1 MAKIIRA
8 ICTTASADDK
18 MGRVRLKSEG
28 VWGQETEPVMSLNG
42 CALNKGDVVF
52 VSVEDGCYNPLILGK
67 ADRNDIVLNLLVER
81 INSLEDKTNEV
92 LKQQNEILNQL
103 KTNMGLVAVT
113 PEGAYV
119 WGGASPTAF
128 GAMTPVN
135 AIPTKTTLKDIQD
148 NYK

>member
-18 MGRVRLKSEG
+18 MGRVRLKSDG
-28 VWGQETEPVMSLNG
+28 VWNQETEPVMSLNG

-52 VSVEDGCYNPLILGK
+52 VSVEDGFYNPLVLGK
-67 ADRNDIVLNLLVER
+67 ADRNDIVLNLLVDR
-81 INSLEDKTNEV
+81 INGLEDKVNEA
-92 LKQQNEILNQL
+92 LKQQNDILNQL
-103 KTNMGLVAVT
+103 KTNMGLVAFV
-113 PEGAYV
+113 EGAYV

-128 GAMTPVN
+128 GAMTPVK